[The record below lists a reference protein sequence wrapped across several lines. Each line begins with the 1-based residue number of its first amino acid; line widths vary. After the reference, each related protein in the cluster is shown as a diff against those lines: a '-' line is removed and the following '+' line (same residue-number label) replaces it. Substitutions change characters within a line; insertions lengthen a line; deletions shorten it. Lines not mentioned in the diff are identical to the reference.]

1 MSAPRTDI
9 VVDAETQRRQRLAAD
24 PRLSVWV
31 SANAGSGKTKVLAD
45 RVIRLLLDE
54 VPPGRI
60 LCLTFTK
67 AAAANMSLRIFG
79 ILGRW
84 VRLTDAELSRE
95 IDALEGARP
104 DAARLAR
111 ARRLFASAVETPGGL
126 KIETIHAFCERVLHI
141 APFEANVP
149 AHFEVLDDLAL
160 RLLERQA
167 HEEVFSAALREPQT
181 QLAAAWR
188 ALAPASSRDRL
199 SQLIREAA
207 AAREFIAIWGRGDAE
222 REALR
227 ATLCPALGL
236 LPDET
241 LAGIHALARR
251 DAILP
256 QSDPDIFA
264 ALEASTKAGDNN
276 LAAALRAAAALPP
289 DLAFEPYWR
298 CFSTDKGEPRA
309 DSGFP
314 TKEAGPA
321 AAARIRAERDR
332 MTPLA
337 GKAKSLA
344 ILDRSAHLWTLAAAI
359 AATTTRLKRQR
370 GGLDFTDL
378 IARTAAL
385 FARAEAAWVLYKL
398 DAGLDHILIDEAQDT
413 SPDQWRIIR
422 ALTDEFF
429 AGAGSP
435 VRRPRTVFAV
445 GDPKQSIYGFQ
456 GAEPRLFE
464 ETGRDLERAVRAVEG
479 RFESLDLFLSFRSAP
494 GVLSAVDQVFSVK
507 EHFSGLSFRA
517 DLGRTV
523 HESARPNAPGEV
535 ELWPVL
541 TREKSGEDDPWTL
554 PLDEPDSASPAV
566 ATARAVADAIA
577 AWTTTGDR
585 QGRVWS
591 PGDILVLVRKRGPA
605 FEALIRE
612 LKRRQVAVAG
622 ADRLDLSAQIAVLD
636 IAAIGRAALCP
647 TDDLTLATAL
657 KTPLAGFTDDDLVE
671 MIGGRPKEQSAHDAI
686 LERAGQ
692 GHPRACRARD
702 LLRLWQDKAQ
712 GSTPFTF
719 FAWLLGPMEGRAALI
734 ARLGSEAGDAVD
746 AILQRAL
753 DSERNGIP
761 SLVAFLSGL
770 EADEPSLRRDLDA
783 AAREVRVMTVHGAKG
798 LEAPLVVLIDDGS
811 AATAGPREALTCLR
825 DVLGPRLPD
834 IEVPLW
840 VGSAKEA
847 PRALAAFRDTL
858 ADAAL
863 QEHNRLLYVAL
874 TRAADRLIVA
884 PFLADSRKT
893 KPPEDSWGAMVRRA
907 LDCSDARVTRMPV
920 SFASEPA
927 LVWSQ
932 GAATAA
938 ASAPPQAVQAAS
950 DILPAW
956 LHAPVPDEP
965 SPAPPISPSRAHM
978 AADLPARRNDGPV
991 ALGRRL
997 RGVLTHAMFER
1008 LPDIAP
1014 ARRRQVARAYLATR
1028 AGSLPEADR
1037 DAIVADTLAVMDHPD
1052 LVDLFSPQARAEV
1065 PVAGRIAWGPQ
1076 GELRPVGGQVDRIV
1090 VGNGIVRFAD
1100 FKTTGYVPAPGHP
1113 LPRAH
1118 LVQAA
1123 IYAAL
1128 LREACPGHEIR
1139 ACIVYTAGPS
1149 VENLL
1154 PSTLDAVLR
1163 EASAQGG

>member
-1 MSAPRTDI
+1 MSAPRSDI
-9 VVDAETQRRQRLAAD
+9 VVDPETRRRQRLAAD
-24 PRLSVWV
+24 PALSVWV

-84 VRLTDAELSRE
+84 VRLTDAELSGE
-95 IDALEGARP
+95 VEALEGVRP
-104 DAARLAR
+104 NAERLAR

-149 AHFEVLDDLAL
+149 AHFQVLDDLAL
-160 RLLERQA
+160 RLLEAQA
-167 HEEVFSAALREPQT
+167 REEVFSAALRDPDT
-181 QLAAAWR
+181 DIAAAWR
-188 ALAPASSRDRL
+188 ALAPDTAHDTL
-199 SQLIREAA
+199 ADLIGEAA
-207 AAREFIAIWGRGDAE
+207 CARDFIALWGRDVQ

-227 ATLCPALGL
+227 AVLCGALGL
-236 LPDET
+236 APDDT
-241 LAGIHALARR
+241 LDAIHALARR

-256 QSDPDIFA
+256 ATDPDVFA
-264 ALEASTKAGDNN
+264 ALDGSGKPSDNN
-276 LAAALRAAAALPP
+276 LAAALREAAALPP
-289 DLAFEPYWR
+289 DLAFDPYWR
-298 CFSTDKGEPRA
+298 CFSTASDGLPRK

-314 TKEAGPA
+314 TKDAGPA
-321 AAARIRAERDR
+321 AAQRIRAERDR
-332 MTPLA
+332 MTVLA
-337 GKAKSLA
+337 GKARALA
-344 ILDRSAHLWTLAAAI
+344 ILERSAHLWTLTSAVAAA
-359 AATTTRLKRQR
+359 TTRLKRQR

-378 IARTAAL
+378 IERTAAL

-464 ETGRDLERAVRAVEG
+464 ETGRDLERAVRGVEG
-479 RFESLDLFLSFRSAP
+479 RFEALDLFLSFRSAP
-494 GVLSAVDQVFSVK
+494 GVLSAVDRVFWHDK
-507 EHFSGLSFRA
+507 HFKGLSFRE
-517 DLGRTV
+517 DVGRTV

-535 ELWPVL
+535 EVWPL
-541 TREKSGEDDPWTL
+541 LRREKSDEDDPWTL
-554 PLDEPDSASPAV
+554 PVDEPDSTSPAV
-566 ATARAVADAIA
+566 AMARAVADSVA

-585 QGRVWS
+585 NGRVWS
-591 PGDILVLVRKRGPA
+591 PGDILILVRKRGPA
-605 FEALIRE
+605 FEAVIRE
-612 LKRRQVAVAG
+612 LKRRHVAVAG

-647 TDDLTLATAL
+647 DDDLTLATAL

-671 MIGGRPKEQSAHDAI
+671 LVGGRPREQSARDAI
-686 LERAGQ
+686 LERAAQ
-692 GHPRACRARD
+692 GHDKAIRARD
-702 LLRLWQDKAQ
+702 LLHLWQDKARRA
-712 GSTPFTF
+712 TPFTF
-719 FAWLLGPMEGRAALI
+719 FAWLLGPMEGRARLI

-753 DSERNGIP
+753 EAERTQTP
-761 SLVAFLSGL
+761 SLVAFLGGL

-825 DVLGPRLPD
+825 GVLGPRLAD
-834 IEVPLW
+834 VEVPLW
-840 VGSAKEA
+840 AGPAKGA
-847 PRALAAFRDTL
+847 PPALTALRETL
-858 ADAAL
+858 ADAAR

-874 TRAADRLIVA
+874 TRAADRLVVA
-884 PFLADSRKT
+884 PFFAHAVKKEVPD
-893 KPPEDSWGAMVRRA
+893 DSWGAMVRHA
-907 LDCSDARVTRMPV
+907 LDCGDPRVRSVEVPFSRDKALLWVEGAPATPPV
-920 SFASEPA
+920 
-927 LVWSQ
+927 
-932 GAATAA
+932 AAPS
-938 ASAPPQAVQAAS
+938 ASAPAAT
-950 DILPAW
+950 DLPGW

-965 SPAPPISPSRAHM
+965 SPAPPLSPSRAHM
-978 AADLPARRNDGPV
+978 AADLPARRDDGPV
-991 ALGRRL
+991 ALARRL
-997 RGVLTHAMFER
+997 RGTLTHALFER
-1008 LPDIAP
+1008 LPDIPP
-1014 ARRRQVARAYLATR
+1014 ARRAEVARAFLATR
-1028 AGSLPEADR
+1028 AGNLPDEEREAV
-1037 DAIVADTLAVMDHPD
+1037 ISDTLRVMERPD
-1052 LVDLFSPQARAEV
+1052 LVDLFGPDARAEV
-1065 PVAGRIAWGPQ
+1065 PLAGRIEWG
-1076 GELRPVGGQVDRIV
+1076 GALRAVGGQVDRLVIRDGV
-1090 VGNGIVRFAD
+1090 VRFAD
-1100 FKTTGYVPAPGHP
+1100 FKTTGFVPPRGQP

-1118 LVQAA
+1118 LLQMA

-1128 LREACPGHEIR
+1128 LREACPGHDIR
-1139 ACIVYTAGPS
+1139 ACIVYTAGPT

-1154 PSTLDAVLR
+1154 PATLDAVLR
-1163 EASAQGG
+1163 EAATNGG